1 MKVAYIVDSLT
12 DFTKKIDLISNKFG
26 RNNIYFIVRA
36 DLMPFFE
43 TFSYTAHAVYYK
55 KLSTVLHL
63 LLQNTK
69 RDDLIIYNASLHL
82 TENLLNKFIR
92 NIKDGSKIVSL
103 SPTYSRF
110 ETMVNSLYNK
120 YVQSLFNIE
129 DSLVSSKLQF
139 IPAAF
144 VNELLKSHI
153 SNRLFSLN
161 PEISASFT
169 SDHPLVNKTSKS
181 TYSKL
186 KLNLIF
192 SISFLVITMLFML
205 SIAYLKI
212 KILGC
217 FIFAILIILNTVIY
231 CISHFKKRFDSRFLK

>member
-12 DFTKKIDLISNKFG
+12 DFTKRINLISSKFG
-26 RNNIYFIVRA
+26 HNNIYFIVRA
-36 DLMPFFE
+36 DLMPVFE

-69 RDDLIIYNASLHL
+69 RDDVVIYNASLHI

-231 CISHFKKRFDSRFLK
+231 CISNFKMRFDSRFLK